1 MKVIFLDI
9 DGVLNS
15 TQYWESIQDEKRTM
29 PEMEFELDP
38 KCIMNLKKIVDATN
52 AKIVVTSTWK
62 RIPEKM
68 NKFERYIPQYGL
80 HVYDKTPCYPDA
92 IHRGD
97 EIRQYLEKHRS
108 EVDKFI
114 LIDDE
119 EYPDFNEL
127 TNYLVKTNFYEY
139 GLGQKHVKQAIQMLG
154 RTIAKKEEYER

>member
-15 TQYWESIQDEKRTM
+15 TQYWESIQDEKKTM
-29 PEMEFELDP
+29 LEMESELDP
-38 KCIMNLKKIVDATN
+38 KCIRNLKKIVDATN

-62 RIPEKM
+62 RIIRKM

-80 HVYDKTPCYPDA
+80 HVYDKTPCHPDGA

-97 EIRQYLEKHRS
+97 EIRQYLKEHKN

-127 TNYLVKTNFYEY
+127 TNYLVKTNFYKD
-139 GLGQKHVKQAIQMLG
+139 GLCESHVKEAIERLG
-154 RTIAKKEEYER
+154 KVKKKQEIER